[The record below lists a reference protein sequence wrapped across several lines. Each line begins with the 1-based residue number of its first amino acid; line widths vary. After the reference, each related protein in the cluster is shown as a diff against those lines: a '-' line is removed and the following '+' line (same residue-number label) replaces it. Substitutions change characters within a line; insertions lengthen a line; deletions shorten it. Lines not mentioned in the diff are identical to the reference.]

1 MGSADALVQE
11 GIGLA
16 AVGRHKEAVD
26 LFARAVH
33 VEPRNETAWLW
44 LAELVETEE
53 QRVECLEKVVE
64 INPENTGAAERLGAL
79 KERATGV
86 ELALS
91 GIGSHQ
97 PEGGEIETLEPAR
110 EQSVRFCGKCGT
122 DNRGDSRFCRGCGAR
137 VGVRVALEVAAVGV
151 APGPTW
157 GAEMKRCP
165 YCAEEI
171 QDEAVVCRYCGRDL
185 TATGVQVTQ
194 SSVRTEAE
202 KQVSAGPK
210 ALAGISIAC
219 GAIGLLVFGIPLGAI
234 ALACGIP
241 ALAMGAQG
249 GKAGIILGILDIILA
264 IVVMLL
270 FSGTLW

>member
-137 VGVRVALEVAAVGV
+137 VGIPVGPEMARVAV
-151 APGPTW
+151 APG
-157 GAEMKRCP
+157 GA
-165 YCAEEI
+165 
-171 QDEAVVCRYCGRDL
+171 
-185 TATGVQVTQ
+185 
-194 SSVRTEAE
+194 SSVGVENPGETRSGSAE
-202 KQVSAGPK
+202 KGLLKTNTTAIKVGVFLLVSAAAYMGYIDTFVGVLIC
-210 ALAGISIAC
+210 LATVGFC
-219 GAIGLLVFGIPLGAI
+219 E
-234 ALACGIP
+234 
-241 ALAMGAQG
+241 
-249 GKAGIILGILDIILA
+249 IIKRLE
-264 IVVMLL
+264 
-270 FSGTLW
+270 